1 MAKAGYEFLIAN
13 LGRYEKRQ
21 EFFLNMPSIPSN
33 FNLNKT
39 NIEDLIAKNK
49 TLNETLDDLLEKA
62 KEKAKLEKKLD
73 DYILEQKYFESY
85 LKSQNIKEITI
96 PIDLEESKNLEII
109 TKLQFIYNKTFFLKP
124 FFIFFYS
131 HKYNLPNLT
140 KNKLSYLL
148 KLQKN
153 FYILKIKNL
162 KEKLKLIQIELDS
175 AQFEKIKKQQE
186 EISQKIL
193 NYKLSERY
201 QNKKRDFTYENYL
214 EHFSEFIKNFPIVLS
229 TTHSIRKSIPHN
241 FLFDYLII
249 DESSQVDLVAG
260 ALALSVSQNV
270 IIVGDEKQLPQIVK
284 NEIKTNLINPNV
296 PIEYDY
302 FTNNILSSIYKLYK
316 DDIPKK
322 TLIEHYRCHPKII
335 EFSNKRYY
343 NGELIA
349 YESDEHKL
357 VKKPLILYYTTPGH
371 HMRKFTNGKSGTFN
385 QRELDVIKKEV
396 LNNIQLK
403 NYKDDDIGITTPYR
417 LQADI
422 LGENNENIKS
432 ETIHKFQGQEKKLMI
447 LSTVLDNSYNGL
459 KSLEFVDDAH
469 MINVAVSRAIDSFV
483 LVTHNEMFK
492 KNGHEI
498 NALLKYIQYQAMDAE
513 IIESKLVS
521 VFDLLYKDYSD
532 VLTKLNNNLLNRLKL
547 KVKT

>member
-1 MAKAGYEFLIAN
+1 MK
-13 LGRYEKRQ
+13 
-21 EFFLNMPSIPSN
+21 
-33 FNLNKT
+33 
-39 NIEDLIAKNK
+39 
-49 TLNETLDDLLEKA
+49 
-62 KEKAKLEKKLD
+62 
-73 DYILEQKYFESY
+73 
-85 LKSQNIKEITI
+85 
-96 PIDLEESKNLEII
+96 
-109 TKLQFIYNKTFFLKP
+109 
-124 FFIFFYS
+124 
-131 HKYNLPNLT
+131 
-140 KNKLSYLL
+140 
-148 KLQKN
+148 
-153 FYILKIKNL
+153 
-162 KEKLKLIQIELDS
+162 
-175 AQFEKIKKQQE
+175 
-186 EISQKIL
+186 
-193 NYKLSERY
+193 
-201 QNKKRDFTYENYL
+201 
-214 EHFSEFIKNFPIVLS
+214 
-229 TTHSIRKSIPHN
+229 
-241 FLFDYLII
+241 
-249 DESSQVDLVAG
+249 
-260 ALALSVSQNV
+260 
-270 IIVGDEKQLPQIVK
+270 KQLPQIVK

-459 KSLEFVDDAH
+459 K
-469 MINVAVSRAIDSFV
+469 
-483 LVTHNEMFK
+483 
-492 KNGHEI
+492 
-498 NALLKYIQYQAMDAE
+498 
-513 IIESKLVS
+513 
-521 VFDLLYKDYSD
+521 YSISSYGC
-532 VLTKLNNNLLNRLKL
+532 
-547 KVKT
+547 

>member
-13 LGRYEKRQ
+13 LGRYKKRQ

-62 KEKAKLEKKLD
+62 KEKAKLEK
-73 DYILEQKYFESY
+73 KYFESY

-162 KEKLKLIQIELDS
+162 KEKIKLIQIELDS

-270 IIVGDEKQLPQIVK
+270 IIVGDEK
-284 NEIKTNLINPNV
+284 
-296 PIEYDY
+296 
-302 FTNNILSSIYKLYK
+302 
-316 DDIPKK
+316 
-322 TLIEHYRCHPKII
+322 
-335 EFSNKRYY
+335 
-343 NGELIA
+343 
-349 YESDEHKL
+349 
-357 VKKPLILYYTTPGH
+357 TTP
-371 HMRKFTNGKSGTFN
+371 TNCQK
-385 QRELDVIKKEV
+385 
-396 LNNIQLK
+396 
-403 NYKDDDIGITTPYR
+403 
-417 LQADI
+417 
-422 LGENNENIKS
+422 
-432 ETIHKFQGQEKKLMI
+432 
-447 LSTVLDNSYNGL
+447 
-459 KSLEFVDDAH
+459 
-469 MINVAVSRAIDSFV
+469 
-483 LVTHNEMFK
+483 
-492 KNGHEI
+492 
-498 NALLKYIQYQAMDAE
+498 
-513 IIESKLVS
+513 
-521 VFDLLYKDYSD
+521 
-532 VLTKLNNNLLNRLKL
+532 
-547 KVKT
+547 

>member
-1 MAKAGYEFLIAN
+1 M
-13 LGRYEKRQ
+13 
-21 EFFLNMPSIPSN
+21 
-33 FNLNKT
+33 
-39 NIEDLIAKNK
+39 
-49 TLNETLDDLLEKA
+49 
-62 KEKAKLEKKLD
+62 
-73 DYILEQKYFESY
+73 
-85 LKSQNIKEITI
+85 
-96 PIDLEESKNLEII
+96 SK
-109 TKLQFIYNKTFFLKP
+109 
-124 FFIFFYS
+124 
-131 HKYNLPNLT
+131 
-140 KNKLSYLL
+140 
-148 KLQKN
+148 
-153 FYILKIKNL
+153 
-162 KEKLKLIQIELDS
+162 
-175 AQFEKIKKQQE
+175 
-186 EISQKIL
+186 
-193 NYKLSERY
+193 
-201 QNKKRDFTYENYL
+201 
-214 EHFSEFIKNFPIVLS
+214 
-229 TTHSIRKSIPHN
+229 
-241 FLFDYLII
+241 
-249 DESSQVDLVAG
+249 
-260 ALALSVSQNV
+260 
-270 IIVGDEKQLPQIVK
+270 
-284 NEIKTNLINPNV
+284 INPNV

-532 VLTKLNNNLLNRLKL
+532 VLTKLNNNLLNRLKYKSENIIDTIINKEFKKSKYRDYCYAYQVFL
-547 KVKT
+547 KNQFKDLTIFSEKEQKFINNLSSFDFVIYETMNKKPVLIIEVDGFRFHDNNPIQIQRDKIKNRICKKANIPLIRLKTYRTYSENDIINIINEKLFTE